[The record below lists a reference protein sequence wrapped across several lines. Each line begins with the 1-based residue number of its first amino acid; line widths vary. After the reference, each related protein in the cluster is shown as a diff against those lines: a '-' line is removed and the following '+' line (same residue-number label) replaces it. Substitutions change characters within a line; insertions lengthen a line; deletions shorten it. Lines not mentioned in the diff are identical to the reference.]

1 MAVRMSPRLWL
12 HTSRPGL
19 RDGVKFICLVDDRA
33 GTKTH
38 LWLGSTLRTGVLF
51 TLACEPVVVVA
62 DSLHTG
68 GDSRWPL
75 CFWLEVQI
83 QPISI
88 DSVQH

>member
-12 HTSRPGL
+12 HMSRPASVVVSSSFVL
-19 RDGVKFICLVDDRA
+19 ADDRA
-33 GTKTH
+33 GTKSH
-38 LWLGSTLRTGVLF
+38 LVGLDPSGPAVLF

-83 QPISI
+83 RPISI